1 MGDCFI
7 CNKHQGKIKTSGSVI
22 YEDQFV
28 YAGHI
33 DGGGKPVYLGHLMI
47 DLKRHAPTLAD
58 LTMEEASAF
67 GKSMAR
73 ISRAL
78 KESEGAE
85 HIYSLVSGNSVP
97 HLHMHLVPRYPGT
110 PEEHW
115 GPMSVYDWELAPMGD
130 EEAVSKI
137 CRRIKTYL
145 EEQKHD

>member
-7 CNKHQGKIKTSGSVI
+7 CNKHQGKINTSGSVI
-22 YEDQFV
+22 YGDEFV
-28 YAGHI
+28 YVGHI
-33 DGGGKPVYLGHLMI
+33 DRGGKPVYLGHLMI

-58 LTMEEASAF
+58 LTMGEASAF

-85 HIYSLVSGNSVP
+85 HIYSLVSGNAVP

-110 PEEHW
+110 PEKHW
-115 GPMSVYDWELAPMGD
+115 GPMSVYDWEQAPMGD
-130 EEAVSKI
+130 EEEVSEI
-137 CRRIKTYL
+137 CRRIKSYL